1 MSNITNIEIG
11 THSKK
16 AYLEYSIAVLKGRA
30 IPFIHDGQK
39 PVNRRI
45 LHVMNELNLK
55 ADGEPK
61 KSARIVGDVIGKY
74 HPHGDS
80 AVYEAMVKMSQD
92 FYLRYPLVNGQ
103 GNFGSR
109 DGDSA
114 AAMRYTE
121 AKLSPIAEIL
131 LNDLKYDCVDYED
144 NFDNTL
150 REPLIMPSRLNMLLM
165 NGTHGIAVGMATNIP
180 SHNINDVKNA
190 TIAYIDNENISDED
204 LAKELHAPD
213 LPTGGQIISPIENI
227 HKAYAEGEG
236 TFTVRCRWRKED
248 QGRGQYRI
256 VITELPP
263 SSSVE
268 SVLQKID
275 SLENPKG
282 KKDKNG
288 KVKKLT
294 NKELNNKTYIQ
305 NIISNAY
312 NDSEGKELRLV
323 IEPKSSRSKADDVME
338 KLYKILDLEENV
350 KIDMTT
356 VGTDFLPRRKNLKQF
371 VSEWV
376 NFRFETVTR
385 RFEYLLKKTND
396 RIHILEGRKI
406 AFDNLNE
413 VIEIIRKSDEP
424 QEELQTKY
432 GFSEI
437 QAKDILEIRLRQ
449 LARLEIQKIEKEL
462 NALLKDKKKYETLL
476 NSKKKMMNLIKKEI
490 EEDTQKFSDERRT
503 LVKEAEKATIN
514 EEEKIVDEKVS
525 VIINDNGWL
534 TLRKGHDIDTENLA
548 LKDSS
553 PIFSILKTRSTNIIA
568 VFSKNGRVFNI
579 KPYQIPSGKNFIHI
593 NTLIESDGSE
603 IIDYKEINED
613 KRILL
618 ANNNG
623 YGFIIKFKKLISKNK
638 AGKQV
643 FNLEENI
650 DIPFKP
656 IEIESEN
663 TVLCLSSDNRL
674 LSYELNEIKE
684 LPNRG
689 KGVQLIKLP
698 DDIKLID
705 IKIIK
710 GKNIEVSKKAI
721 DLVEEGYF
729 NKRARRG
736 KVIDKIKDL
745 SSIKTIEKEK
755 SD

>member
-1 MSNITNIEIG
+1 MSNISNIEIG
-11 THSKK
+11 IHSKK

-55 ADGEPK
+55 SDGQPK

-92 FYLRYPLVNGQ
+92 FYLRYPLVDGQ

-131 LNDLKYDCVDYED
+131 LNDLKYHCVDLED

-150 REPLIMPSRLNMLLM
+150 QEPKIMPSRLNMLLM
-165 NGTHGIAVGMATNIP
+165 NGTQGIAVGMATSIP

-190 TIAYIDNENISDED
+190 TIAYINNENISDEE
-204 LAKELHAPD
+204 LAENLYAPD
-213 LPTGGQIISPIENI
+213 LPTGGQIISPLSDI
-227 HKAYAEGEG
+227 HKAYSNGEG
-236 TFTVRCRWRKED
+236 TFTVRCRWRKEE

-275 SLENPKG
+275 ALENPKG

-288 KVKKLT
+288 KVKKLS

-305 NIISNAY
+305 NLISNAY
-312 NDSEGKELRLV
+312 NDSEGKDLRLV
-323 IEPKSSRSKADDVME
+323 IEPKSSRSNAEEVME
-338 KLYKILDLEENV
+338 KLYKILELEENV

-376 NFRFETVTR
+376 NFRFETVTK
-385 RFEYLLKKTND
+385 RFQYLLNKTND

-413 VIEIIRKSDEP
+413 VINIIRNSDEP
-424 QEELQTKY
+424 QEELETKY
-432 GFSEI
+432 GLSET

-462 NALLKDKKKYETLL
+462 TSLLKDKKRYESLL
-476 NSKKKMMNLIKKEI
+476 NSKTKMMNLIKKEI
-490 EEDTQKFSDERRT
+490 EEDTAKFSDERRT

-525 VIINDNGWL
+525 IIVNNNGWL
-534 TLRKGHDIDTENLA
+534 TLRKGHDIETENLT

-553 PIFSILKTRSTNIIA
+553 PIFKILETRSTNTIA
-568 VFSKNGRVFNI
+568 IFSKNGRVFNI

-603 IIDYKEINED
+603 LIDYKEIDEN
-613 KRILL
+613 KKILF

-623 YGFIIKFKKLISKNK
+623 YGFIIKFKNLVSKNK

-656 IEIESEN
+656 IEINNEN

-674 LSYELNEIKE
+674 LAYNLKEIKE

-698 DDIKLID
+698 PSISLVD
-705 IKIIK
+705 IKIIE
-710 GKNIEVSKKAI
+710 GKQVTLAKNVI
-721 DLVEEGYF
+721 DLEEEGYF

-736 KVIDKIKDL
+736 KTIDKIKDL
-745 SSIKTIEKEK
+745 SKIKVI
-755 SD
+755 